1 MEQKLRRCCVCGT
14 EYKYCNKCDAD
25 AKKPT
30 WFLAFCS
37 ENCKNI
43 YDATSKYEDK
53 NIETEEAFE
62 ILSKLDLSRLDK
74 FGLSYK
80 KSIKSINDM
89 MECLKL
95 TDKAVS
101 KDPVDTKKIKYVS
114 KKPGKKADDV
124 E

>member
-1 MEQKLRRCCVCGT
+1 MEQKLRRCCVCRT

-30 WFLAFCS
+30 WFMAFCS

-43 YDATSKYEDK
+43 YDVTSKYEDG
-53 NIETEEAFE
+53 NIETEEASE
-62 ILSKLDLSRLDK
+62 ILSKLDLSRLDN

-80 KSIKSINDM
+80 RSIKSINGMID
-89 MECLKL
+89 LKL
-95 TDKAVS
+95 ADKVVS
-101 KDPVDTKKIKYVS
+101 EDPVETKKIKYVS
-114 KKPGKKADDV
+114 KKPGKKADDDV

>member
-43 YDATSKYEDK
+43 YDVTSKYEDR
-53 NIETEEAFE
+53 NIEVEEASE
-62 ILSKLDLSRLDK
+62 ILSKLDLSRLDN

-89 MECLKL
+89 KL
-95 TDKAVS
+95 TDKETIEE
-101 KDPVDTKKIKYVS
+101 PVETKKIKYVS
-114 KKPGKKADDV
+114 KKPG
-124 E
+124 EEG

>member
-25 AKKPT
+25 AKKPA
-30 WFLAFCS
+30 WYFSFCS

-43 YDATSKYEDK
+43 YDVTSKYEDK
-53 NIETEEAFE
+53 NIDAAKASE
-62 ILSKLDLSRLDK
+62 ILNKLDLSRLDN

-80 KSIKSINDM
+80 VSIRNINEM
-89 MECLKL
+89 MECLKS
-95 TDKAVS
+95 TCDEDEK
-101 KDPVDTKKIKYVS
+101 PVETKKIKYVS
-114 KKPGKKADDV
+114 KKAEKKADDV